1 MAINKK
7 IIIKTVIKSAK
18 GIQWLSFFVP
28 DIFEKTNAK
37 FENFFYLVCLKPS
50 FN

>member
-18 GIQWLSFFVP
+18 GIHWLSFFVP
-28 DIFEKTNAK
+28 DIFEKTNA
-37 FENFFYLVCLKPS
+37 NLKS
-50 FN
+50 VST